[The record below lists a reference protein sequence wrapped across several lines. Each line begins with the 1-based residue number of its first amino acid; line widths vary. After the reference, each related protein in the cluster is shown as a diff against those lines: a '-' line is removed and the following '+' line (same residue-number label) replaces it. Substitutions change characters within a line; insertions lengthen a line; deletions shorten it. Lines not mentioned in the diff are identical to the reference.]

1 MRRDRTLL
9 LQVRMRTAAWT
20 ENRQSKTLAIT
31 LVIIMGEYAVEIIP
45 GDCALE
51 RLTTVAAMIQEIDR
65 KNCHP
70 KPIIKLPRNDASK
83 DQGNACWT
91 AYMRFAKNFKF
102 CIETPEQNEK
112 LDYRFSLC
120 FLHHQ
125 HLLGC
130 SASQSTVS
138 LISKCPHVL
147 HWRSVQNRI

>member
-1 MRRDRTLL
+1 MWRDRMLL
-9 LQVRMRTAAWT
+9 LQVRTRTTAWT
-20 ENRQSKTLAIT
+20 ENGKSKTLAIT
-31 LVIIMGEYAVEIIP
+31 LMIITGEYAVERIS

-51 RLTTVAAMIQEIDR
+51 RFTTVAATIQEIDR
-65 KNCHP
+65 KNFHP

-91 AYMRFAKNFKF
+91 AYRRFAKNCKS
-102 CIETPEQNEK
+102 CIEIPEQNEK
-112 LDYRFSLC
+112 LDCRFSLF